1 MTLTTTAPDHKVAR
15 PDTYKAFAMQHSV
28 EVKRDFALAA
38 RHMRGSKYRL
48 TITPDRIACRIP
60 DKSSLVMDLQENCR
74 ESMWLKKLY
83 RDLCPSKFNVSFD
96 YNMMLSA
103 NCGDSLEDVW
113 MLVVIV
119 HA

>member
-1 MTLTTTAPDHKVAR
+1 MTLTTTAPNQTVSR
-15 PDTYKAFAMQHSV
+15 PDTYKEFAMQHSADI
-28 EVKRDFALAA
+28 KRDFALAA
-38 RHMRGSKYRL
+38 RHMRSGEYRL
-48 TITPDRIACRIP
+48 TITPNRIACRVP

-83 RDLCPSKFNVSFD
+83 RDLCPSKFAVSFD

-103 NCGDSLEDVW
+103 NCGDHLEDVW